1 MIGLKIEECINATSC
16 SECVSV
22 GNPLCGWCVVEGK
35 CSRRSFCQDSDVSGR
50 FLTQGNS
57 DSCINT
63 IAFLP
68 PRFVLELESI
78 PYQVLLCDL
87 FSFQSLSLSFSPD

>member
-1 MIGLKIEECINATSC
+1 MIGLKIEECTSTTSC

-35 CSRRSFCQDSDVSGR
+35 CSRSPFCQDNHVLGR

-63 IAFLP
+63 VTIDP
-68 PRFVLELESI
+68 PQFILELESM
-78 PYQVLLCDL
+78 PYQVLCYIKI
-87 FSFQSLSLSFSPD
+87 SFLNTLTH

>member
-1 MIGLKIEECINATSC
+1 MIGLKIEECTSGTSC
-16 SECVSV
+16 IVCVSL

-57 DSCINT
+57 DSCIST
-63 IAFLP
+63 VAIDP
-68 PRFVLELESI
+68 PQFVLELESI
-78 PYQVLLCDL
+78 PHQVLCYIEI
-87 FSFQSLSLSFSPD
+87 SFLKGLTL